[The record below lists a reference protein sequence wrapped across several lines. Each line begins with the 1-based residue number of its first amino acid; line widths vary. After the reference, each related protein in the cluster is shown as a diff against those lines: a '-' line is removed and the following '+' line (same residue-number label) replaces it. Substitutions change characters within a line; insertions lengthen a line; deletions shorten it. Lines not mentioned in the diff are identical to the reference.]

1 MDTDAETVQALNLN
15 ESASSACK
23 RVAAVRLAAEEAK
36 ERVRVGGLRRT
47 LARIQQA
54 NSNAEESLALL
65 QLRCGKVLEMGELET
80 AKAKEL
86 SANSRLLAMKGEE
99 YKDRIARLSSQMAT
113 ISASIPTV
121 DKLEA
126 LHSEADARLAILTQK
141 KHLLDGLQQLPP
153 DLHLAQI
160 KIAEKK
166 HELSRLIQKKD
177 AQLQRI
183 MDSS

>member
-1 MDTDAETVQALNLN
+1 MDTDTETVQALNLN

-36 ERVRVGGLRRT
+36 ER
-47 LARIQQA
+47 QA